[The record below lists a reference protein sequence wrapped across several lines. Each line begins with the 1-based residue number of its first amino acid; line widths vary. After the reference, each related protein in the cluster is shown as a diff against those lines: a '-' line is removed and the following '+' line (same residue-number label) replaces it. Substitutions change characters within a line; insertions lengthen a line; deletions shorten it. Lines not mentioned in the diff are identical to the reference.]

1 MKKSAAIIFLI
12 LIPAFALIAQKNSFN
27 VPDFKKINKAITK
40 PGSPTYYPSLLNRLN
55 QNDTSL
61 SLRDYHLLYY
71 GYIIQQDSKPA
82 GSSEYPKILQD
93 LLKKEMLEKSD
104 YETIVSQASA
114 LLSTSPFEIE
124 ILDIYIQAC
133 RLTGN
138 QELAGKLEIRFGR
151 LIETIFSSGDGLSKQ
166 TPFYVISVQHQMDMI
181 RALGFSYGGQRMRVE
196 NKYDFL
202 KVQKNDF
209 DIEGLYFVNAF
220 VNKSIK

>member
-1 MKKSAAIIFLI
+1 MKKSAAIILLI
-12 LIPAFALIAQKNSFN
+12 LMPAFALIAQKNSFN
-27 VPDFKKINKAITK
+27 VPDYKKISKAVSK
-40 PGSPTYYPSLLNRLN
+40 AGSPTYYPALLNRLN

-71 GYIIQQDSKPA
+71 GYVLQPEYKPA
-82 GSSEYPKILQD
+82 GSSEYPKILSD

-166 TPFYVISVQHQMDMI
+166 TPFYVITVQHQMDMI

-196 NKYDFL
+196 NKFDFL

-209 DIEGLYFVNAF
+209 DIEGLYFVNTS
-220 VNKSIK
+220 VNKSLK